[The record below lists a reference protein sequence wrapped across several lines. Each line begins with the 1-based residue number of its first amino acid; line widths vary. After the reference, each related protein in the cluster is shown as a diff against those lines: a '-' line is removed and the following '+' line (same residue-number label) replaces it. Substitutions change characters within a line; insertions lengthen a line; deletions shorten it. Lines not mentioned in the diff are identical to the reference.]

1 MFITISSCG
10 VKQYIPEDELLYTGS
25 EIKLESEAKIKE
37 RKRLKEELENL
48 FYPEPN
54 SKCLGMRLGLWAH
67 YKAQK
72 EKPGFINRFLNKK
85 IGEEAVY
92 LSDVNIPQTE
102 ELINNRLE
110 NRGFFRN
117 EVVSAEDTDEKT
129 ANVDYTASVREP
141 YTLKTYQ
148 LDVSDT
154 IPGYEKELYD
164 QIKSKLSE
172 TVIKEGARY
181 DLAVLKL
188 ERERIDKHLKLGGYY
203 NFNADFLIF

>member
-1 MFITISSCG
+1 FLMISSCG

-25 EIKLESEAKIKE
+25 EIKLESETKIKE
-37 RKRLKEELENL
+37 RKQLKEELENL

-54 SKCLGMRLGLWAH
+54 SKFLGIRFGLWAH

-85 IGEEAVY
+85 LGQEPVY
-92 LSDVNIPQTE
+92 LSDINIPQTE

-117 EVVSAEDTDEKT
+117 GVVSSEDRGEKT
-129 ANVDYTASVREP
+129 ASVNYTATVRQP

-148 LDVSDT
+148 LDSFDSV
-154 IPGYEKELYD
+154 PGYEKELYD
-164 QIKSKLSE
+164 EINSNLDK
-172 TVIKEGARY
+172 TVIKPDARY
-181 DLAVLKL
+181 DLALLKA
-188 ERERIDKHLKLGGYY
+188 ERERIDKH
-203 NFNADFLIF
+203 